1 MLFNL
6 LLLPCPAYMEGMRNS
21 RPAPAYETKGI
32 HIFTNSE
39 GGITIGQT
47 LSDDTEIHV
56 SLSAAEATVLLNKLP
71 ALLIELADWSA
82 DGGENRC

>member
-1 MLFNL
+1 MRRNDRRRN
-6 LLLPCPAYMEGMRNS
+6 PAY
-21 RPAPAYETKGI
+21 ATKGV

-47 LSDDTEIHV
+47 LRDDTEIHV

-71 ALLIELADWSA
+71 QLLIELAEMND
-82 DGGENRC
+82 E

>member
-1 MLFNL
+1 MRRNDHRQE
-6 LLLPCPAYMEGMRNS
+6 PAY
-21 RPAPAYETKGI
+21 ATKGI

-47 LSDDTEIHV
+47 LRDDTEIHV

-71 ALLIELADWSA
+71 QLLIELAEMN
-82 DGGENRC
+82 GE

>member
-1 MLFNL
+1 MRRNRR
-6 LLLPCPAYMEGMRNS
+6 PDPAYV
-21 RPAPAYETKGI
+21 TKGV

-47 LSDDTEIHV
+47 LGDDTEIHV

-71 ALLIELADWSA
+71 QLLIELAELN
-82 DGGENRC
+82 GE

>member
-1 MLFNL
+1 MRRNDRRQE
-6 LLLPCPAYMEGMRNS
+6 PAY
-21 RPAPAYETKGI
+21 ATKGV

-47 LSDDTEIHV
+47 LRDDTEIHV

-71 ALLIELADWSA
+71 QLLIELAEMN
-82 DGGENRC
+82 GE

>member
-1 MLFNL
+1 MRRNDRRQES
-6 LLLPCPAYMEGMRNS
+6 AY
-21 RPAPAYETKGI
+21 ATKGI

-47 LSDDTEIHV
+47 LRDDTEIHV

-71 ALLIELADWSA
+71 QLLIELAEMN
-82 DGGENRC
+82 GE

>member
-1 MLFNL
+1 MRRKDRRQE
-6 LLLPCPAYMEGMRNS
+6 PAY
-21 RPAPAYETKGI
+21 ATKGV

-47 LSDDTEIHV
+47 LRDDTEIHV

-71 ALLIELADWSA
+71 QLLIELAEMN
-82 DGGENRC
+82 GE

>member
-1 MLFNL
+1 
-6 LLLPCPAYMEGMRNS
+6 MRRND
-21 RPAPAYETKGI
+21 RRQGPDYATKGI

-47 LSDDTEIHV
+47 LRDDTEIHV

-71 ALLIELADWSA
+71 QLLIELAEMN
-82 DGGENRC
+82 GE

>member
-1 MLFNL
+1 MS
-6 LLLPCPAYMEGMRNS
+6 GMRS
-21 RPAPAYETKGI
+21 RRPAPAFETKGI

-47 LSDDTEIHV
+47 LADDTEIHV

-71 ALLIELADWSA
+71 AMLIELAEW
-82 DGGENRC
+82 DGE